1 VHDVAVVNASPLISL
16 AKIGALDVLA
26 SSAPSVLVPAA
37 VVAEVLA
44 GPPGDPARQAL
55 ERGWGLRVPDPEP
68 PAAVLEWSLGRGE
81 TSVLAVA
88 LATPS
93 LTAVLDDAEARA
105 CARALGVP
113 CIGTL
118 GLVLRAAVEGRLQ
131 GALATLRALKGVGV
145 RLDSAAL
152 REALAQTTGETWED

>member
-1 VHDVAVVNASPLISL
+1 VTPDLVVNASPLISL
-16 AKIGALDVLA
+16 AKIGALEVLEG
-26 SSAPSVLVPAA
+26 SATTVLVPSA

-55 ERGWGLRVPDPEP
+55 EGGWGSRVVDHGT

-88 LATPS
+88 IAMPGLV
-93 LTAVLDDAEARA
+93 AVLDDAEARA

-118 GLVLRAAVEGRLQ
+118 GLVLRAAVEGRLD
-131 GALATLRALKGVGV
+131 GALATLRALRGVGV
-145 RLDSAAL
+145 HLDGTTI
-152 REALAQTTGETWED
+152 RQALARTTGEVWED